1 MDAKVTNRIKNQIS
15 KRRILLALL
24 DKSGYLILTF
34 MALLISTMLS
44 DYTEQFLTLAG
55 ILGMKWV
62 WGSQAQ
68 VLHIFTHDEKE
79 Y

>member
-1 MDAKVTNRIKNQIS
+1 MDAKVTNRIKGHLS
-15 KRRILLALL
+15 KRKILLALL

-34 MALLISTMLS
+34 MALLISAMLS

-62 WGSQAQ
+62 WGSQPQ
-68 VLHIFTHDEKE
+68 VMHIFTHDEKE

>member
-15 KRRILLALL
+15 RRKILLALL

-34 MALLISTMLS
+34 MALWISAMLS
-44 DYTEQFLTLAG
+44 DYSEQFLTLAG

-62 WGSQAQ
+62 WGSQSQ
-68 VLHIFTHDEKE
+68 VLHIFTHNEKE